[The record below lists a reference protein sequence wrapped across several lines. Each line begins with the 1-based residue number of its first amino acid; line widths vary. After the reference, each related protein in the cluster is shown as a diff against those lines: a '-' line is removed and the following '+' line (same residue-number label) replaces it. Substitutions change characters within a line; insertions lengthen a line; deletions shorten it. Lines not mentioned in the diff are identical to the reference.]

1 MKLAEALLLRSEMQT
16 KLAKLRQ
23 RIAKAAVVQEGDTP
37 QEDAEQ
43 LLKEASGVNDD
54 LYALVERIHRT
65 NQREK
70 LGDGRTI
77 AQAMAERDR
86 LRQELALL
94 TFAAESA
101 SANPEDGRY
110 SMREIKWVPA
120 LNVSKLHKQADDV
133 SSKVRELNAKLQ
145 ETNWRASLAD

>member
-23 RIAKAAVVQEGDTP
+23 RIAKAAVVQEGDKP
-37 QEDAEQ
+37 QEQAES
-43 LLKEASGVNDD
+43 LLREASGVVTD
-54 LYALVERIHRT
+54 LYALIERIHRT
-65 NQREK
+65 NHREK

-86 LRQELALL
+86 LRQQHALL

-110 SMREIKWVPA
+110 SMREIKWVPVLDVA
-120 LNVSKLHKQADDV
+120 KLHKQADDV
-133 SSKVRELNAKLQ
+133 SAKMRELNAKLQ
-145 ETNWRASLAD
+145 ETNWRVVLAD